1 MQYWHII
8 LIIRGYKRRNVLQ
21 YQLQRIQA
29 WASMFCMGNPKGK
42 KPEDI
47 LDLYF
52 DHYKGQ
58 DSMPISQDDVDDLQE
73 LMKNNPTLESQKKEG
88 V

>member
-1 MQYWHII
+1 
-8 LIIRGYKRRNVLQ
+8 
-21 YQLQRIQA
+21 
-29 WASMFCMGNPKGK
+29 MFCMGNPKGK

-73 LMKNNPTLESQKKEG
+73 LMKNNPTLDPQKKEG
-88 V
+88 